1 MRSLSLR
8 LALQFSLAG
17 AALTGAMGVYLY
29 QALARELASRDDQ
42 ALAGRVERM
51 GALIDDSASID
62 ALQRRPQLYGN
73 MMGNRDSMLWI
84 VDDRGIARI
93 TVNPTPL
100 PVPRLPPSAEIRFG
114 DAHGAAPARL
124 AWRRLEHRGAGLTL
138 VAGKLLA
145 EREHM
150 LAAYRGKLLLALAA
164 SALLMFALGW
174 QVSRHGLA
182 PVRRLAARAAAI
194 DSRHLHLRLAGHD
207 DVSELAELSAA
218 LDGMLTR
225 LEHGFAQLSRFSE
238 DLAHE
243 LRTPLNNLMGHTQQT
258 LSRGRTVQEY
268 EELLAS
274 NQEEYERLARMID
287 SMLFLARTEQPDAAI
302 RRSEVALAP
311 LVAQLCEYFEGMA
324 DEREMRFEIRVHG
337 SVAADPDLLR
347 RALANLLANALR
359 YGTPGTTV
367 GIASEVVDGMLEVS
381 VHNAGPAIGPEHLP
395 HLFERFYRAD
405 AARSGPGDTGGLGLA
420 IVQSIM
426 RLHGGEVRVDSG
438 ADGNRF
444 TLRFAAGRSG
454 SSGGATSLT
463 APGNSP
469 VPES

>member
-8 LALQFSLAG
+8 LALQFALAG
-17 AALTGAMGVYLY
+17 AVLTGAMGLYLY
-29 QALARELASRDDQ
+29 QALARELAVRDDQ

-84 VDDRGIARI
+84 VDDQGSARI

-100 PVPRLPPSAEIRFG
+100 AVPHLPGRAEIQFA
-114 DAHGAAPARL
+114 DVDGAAPARL

-145 EREHM
+145 EREQM
-150 LAAYRGKLLLALAA
+150 MASYRGKLLLALAA

-174 QVSRHGLA
+174 QVSRQGLA

-194 DSRHLHLRLAGHD
+194 DSRHLHLRLGGRE

-258 LSRGRTVQEY
+258 LSRGRGVQEY

-287 SMLFLARTEQPDAAI
+287 SMLFLARNEQPDAAV
-302 RRSEVALAP
+302 RRSAVPLAP
-311 LVAQLCEYFEGMA
+311 LLAQLCEYFEGMA
-324 DEREMRFEIRVHG
+324 EERQMRFAIRVEG
-337 SVAADPDLLR
+337 SVQADPDLLR

-359 YGTPGTTV
+359 YGEAGSTV
-367 GIASEVVDGMLEVS
+367 GIASAAVDGMLEVS
-381 VHNAGPAIGPEHLP
+381 VHNPGPAIGAEHLP

-405 AARSGPGDTGGLGLA
+405 ASRSGQGDTGGLGLA

-426 RLHGGEVRVDSG
+426 QLHGGSARVDSG
-438 ADGNRF
+438 VGGNRF
-444 TLRFAAGRSG
+444 TLRF
-454 SSGGATSLT
+454 
-463 APGNSP
+463 PI
-469 VPES
+469 

>member
-1 MRSLSLR
+1 MRATMFPLRSLSLR
-8 LALQFSLAG
+8 LALQFALAG
-17 AALTGAMGVYLY
+17 AVLTGAMGLYLY
-29 QALARELASRDDQ
+29 QSLARELAGRDDQ

-84 VDDRGIARI
+84 VDDQGAARI
-93 TVNPTPL
+93 SINPAHL
-100 PVPRLPPSAEIRFG
+100 PVPRLPGRAEIEFG
-114 DAHGAAPARL
+114 DLPGPTPARL

-145 EREHM
+145 ERDQM
-150 LAAYRGKLLLALAA
+150 MASYRDKVLLALAA

-194 DSRHLHLRLAGHD
+194 DSAHLHLRLAGRD
-207 DVSELAELSAA
+207 DVTELAELSAA
-218 LDGMLTR
+218 LDTMLAR

-258 LSRGRTVQEY
+258 LSRGRSIEQY
-268 EELLAS
+268 QELLAS

-287 SMLFLARTEQPDAAI
+287 SMLFLARNEHADALV
-302 RRSEVALAP
+302 RRGQVDLAP
-311 LVAQLCEYFEGMA
+311 LVDQLCEYFEGMA
-324 DEREMRFEIRVHG
+324 EERGMRFDNRVQG

-359 YGTPGTTV
+359 YGTPGSTIGV
-367 GIASEVVDGMLEVS
+367 ASAVVDGMVEVS
-381 VHNAGPAIGPEHLP
+381 VHNIGPQIGAAHLP

-405 AARSGPGDTGGLGLA
+405 AARSGHGDTGGLGLA
-420 IVQSIM
+420 IVASIM
-426 RLHGGEVRVDSG
+426 QLHGGSARVESG
-438 ADGNRF
+438 VDGSCF
-444 TLRFAAGRSG
+444 TLRFPNP
-454 SSGGATSLT
+454 TT
-463 APGNSP
+463 
-469 VPES
+469 